1 MQINT
6 DVLESIR
13 DVAKGVLTKPTFLSV
28 TGQVEQPLKVDIM
41 FQAEIDNQQTKIASL
56 KEERDKLLTIV
67 QELKAL
73 TENKKDLLKIE
84 KNNTNELCQL
94 Q

>member
-41 FQAEIDNQQTKIASL
+41 FKAEIDH
-56 KEERDKLLTIV
+56 
-67 QELKAL
+67 
-73 TENKKDLLKIE
+73 
-84 KNNTNELCQL
+84 
-94 Q
+94 